1 VSSPN
6 VVVLALQAARESNLA
21 SIRAI
26 DAVLEIIAPAQK
38 PVETTEDIA
47 QGNCTHEN
55 APKISTGAG
64 VFRVCECGYQEQIVS

>member
-21 SIRAI
+21 SIMAI

-38 PVETTEDIA
+38 PVEATEDVVE
-47 QGNCTHEN
+47 GDCTHEN
-55 APKISTGAG
+55 ALKISTGAG
-64 VFRVCECGYQEQIVS
+64 VFQVCECGYQEKIVS

>member
-38 PVETTEDIA
+38 PVEATEDVVE
-47 QGNCTHEN
+47 GDCTHAN